1 MSKITKNYYTK
12 QDLCQIFQIADTT
25 VYRTLKACGLSTGS
39 RRYSAEQIS
48 YFFIPARKL
57 FANGYSVSQVQ
68 EYFRLDDS
76 AS

>member
-1 MSKITKNYYTK
+1 MSKMTNRYYSK
-12 QDLCQIFQIADTT
+12 KDLCQIFQIADTT

-39 RRYSAEQIS
+39 RRYSPEDIS

-57 FANGYSVSQVQ
+57 FSIGYSVRQVE
-68 EYFRLDDS
+68 EYFRRSDS